1 MSAPTFV
8 ASAEPGRVVLHGD
21 IDAFDIDDLLV
32 VLAGASDDHRRDL
45 LLDLS
50 EVTFL
55 PSLVIGALAR
65 ARADATRNG
74 TAVTLLV
81 RERTVPHRVLH
92 VCGIPFETATAA
104 ATVEGAS

>member
-8 ASAEPGRVVLHGD
+8 ASAEPGRVVLRGD
-21 IDAFDIDDLLV
+21 IDAFDVDDLLA
-32 VLAGASDDHRRDL
+32 VLTTASDDHRLDL
-45 LLDLS
+45 LVDLS

-65 ARADATRNG
+65 ARADAVRNG

-92 VCGIPFETATAA
+92 VCGIPFETATVAPA
-104 ATVEGAS
+104 EGVS